1 MNDRSVHIGID
12 LGGTSIQAAAVRD
25 GEVLAS
31 DKTKTRADEGVD
43 AVIDRIVGSA
53 KAVRDDL
60 EDPDDVVGL
69 CIGVPGPIDVARGVV
84 RTAPNLGWQN
94 VALGERLSDALDLP
108 VVLDNDVNIGAVG
121 EHVHGAGRGAVD
133 MAAIF
138 VGTGIG
144 GALIAGGRS
153 HAGFRG
159 AAAEFGHMIAV
170 QGGRPCPC
178 GREGCFEAYTSKKA
192 MESIVREKIE
202 QGRTSVVLEI
212 MEAKGKDRM
221 TSSVIEAALEAGD
234 AVMTEVVHEAR
245 IHLGIL
251 TANIVNAFDPQVVVF
266 GGGVVERL
274 GERFV
279 DPIATEAR
287 NHFLQREGAEQV
299 RIVPAALGDHAGT
312 VGAAVVA
319 KRAFFGG

>member
-1 MNDRSVHIGID
+1 MSDRSVHIGID
-12 LGGTSIQAAAVRD
+12 LGGTSIQAAAVRG

-31 DKTKTRADEGVD
+31 DKTKTRPDEGVD
-43 AVIDRIVGSA
+43 AVIDRIVGA
-53 KAVRDDL
+53 ANAVRDDL
-60 EDPDDVVGL
+60 DEPEAVAGL
-69 CIGVPGPIDVARGVV
+69 CIGAPGTIDVARGVV
-84 RTAPNLGWQN
+84 RTAPNLGWTD
-94 VALGERLSDALDLP
+94 VALGDRLSEALGLP

-121 EHVHGAGRGAVD
+121 EHVHGAGRGALD

-144 GALIAGGRS
+144 GALIVDGHS

-159 AAAEFGHMIAV
+159 AAAEFGHMVAV

-178 GREGCFEAYTSKKA
+178 GREGCFEAYASKKA

-202 QGRTSVVLEI
+202 QGRQSIVLEI
-212 MEAKGKDRM
+212 MEDKGKDRM
-221 TSSVIEAALEAGD
+221 TSSVIEAALEADD
-234 AVMTEVVHEAR
+234 AVMIEVVHEAR
-245 IHLGIL
+245 IHLGFL

-274 GERFV
+274 GHDFV
-279 DPIATEAR
+279 DPIAVEAR
-287 NHFLQREGAEQV
+287 GHFLQRKGAEEV
-299 RIVPAALGDHAGT
+299 KIVPAALGDHAGT

-319 KRAFFGG
+319 QRAFFGG